1 MDNINYLFFVIFLPH
16 AYLLDIIK
24 STYDADY
31 GGYPVQLTTVPS
43 NTTEKKIQAAEWWDF
58 DEMEYNASQ
67 NNPNVQNDYVNGMES
82 NEILSDLNSRDRI
95 NPIYLTPQN
104 ADSMLRRLTLPSMQ
118 DLKRRRKPFSFTVE
132 GIVGSGKSTLL
143 SAFKKYP
150 FIDILPEP
158 LEKWTNLEGN
168 DMLGLIYTDPKRWGL
183 AQESYC
189 ALTFTEEHLR
199 AIGLV
204 KGQERSVHSA
214 RFVFTET
221 LRMAGKMSDV
231 EYTIMDQWYRLLNNE
246 ILESPTGFDLSA
258 DLIVYL
264 QTSPQIAYD
273 RIKKRGRSEENG
285 IQMSFL
291 DNLNRLHEDW
301 FINRNSTAAK
311 TIPAKKLI
319 VINTAPSFEE
329 MMKLYHKLA
338 DRIWNLLPGDVRND
352 CSSQIR

>member
-1 MDNINYLFFVIFLPH
+1 MLYAFSEDFSQNKHQSISKNWVCKDNTWLEIQAHYKFRFDYRRAQLVWNKMDNINYLFFVIFLPH

-143 SAFKKYP
+143 SAFKVSAV
-150 FIDILPEP
+150 
-158 LEKWTNLEGN
+158 NLF
-168 DMLGLIYTDPKRWGL
+168 
-183 AQESYC
+183 S
-189 ALTFTEEHLR
+189 
-199 AIGLV
+199 
-204 KGQERSVHSA
+204 
-214 RFVFTET
+214 
-221 LRMAGKMSDV
+221 
-231 EYTIMDQWYRLLNNE
+231 
-246 ILESPTGFDLSA
+246 
-258 DLIVYL
+258 
-264 QTSPQIAYD
+264 
-273 RIKKRGRSEENG
+273 
-285 IQMSFL
+285 
-291 DNLNRLHEDW
+291 
-301 FINRNSTAAK
+301 
-311 TIPAKKLI
+311 
-319 VINTAPSFEE
+319 
-329 MMKLYHKLA
+329 
-338 DRIWNLLPGDVRND
+338 
-352 CSSQIR
+352 